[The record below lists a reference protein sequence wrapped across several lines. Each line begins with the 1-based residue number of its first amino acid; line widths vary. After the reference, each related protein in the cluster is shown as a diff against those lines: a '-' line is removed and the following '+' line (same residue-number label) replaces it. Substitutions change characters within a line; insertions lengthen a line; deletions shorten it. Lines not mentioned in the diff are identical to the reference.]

1 MERMRVME
9 AGTIR
14 RSRAGCAAPFGRSER
29 GAALLLVMWLGTFF
43 SLVLTGFAFSMRVE
57 TDATRNFRDRTETM
71 LLAEAGIHQA
81 VVDLSGGAPAGNA
94 TAGPFR
100 PNRIGPRRLGHGTY
114 EVFVTN
120 EDGRISLNH
129 ASETV
134 WKKLLQNTGVTDVV
148 LQETIAA
155 SIVDWRDKDDVERT
169 GGAESE
175 FYQSRPVA
183 YSAKNGPFQRI
194 AELLSVRG
202 MTREI
207 LYGNVTDRERRAA
220 LQNAFPE
227 NREFAAGE
235 YLGIAPYLTVHGTGK
250 TDYATADREVLLAM
264 DVPEDRI
271 QEMLRE
277 REFEPEQSSANRPGS
292 AVLRTAGSP
301 RVYRL
306 ESVGRTAYSPITSKI
321 VAVVLKEGTAR
332 APRFRVIAWQ
342 EAGEY

>member
-1 MERMRVME
+1 
-9 AGTIR
+9 
-14 RSRAGCAAPFGRSER
+14 
-29 GAALLLVMWLGTFF
+29 MWLGAFF

-57 TDATRNFRDRTETM
+57 TDATRNFRDRAETM
-71 LLAEAGIHQA
+71 LLAEAGINQA
-81 VVDLSGGAPAGNA
+81 VVDLSNSAPSGN
-94 TAGPFR
+94 GLNDGVR
-100 PNRIGPRRLGHGTY
+100 QRRIGPRRLGHGTY
-114 EVFVTN
+114 EVFVMN

-134 WKKLLQNTGVTDVV
+134 LKKLLQNTGVTDVV

-155 SIVDWRDKDDVERT
+155 SIVDWRDQDSEERS

-183 YSAKNGPFQRI
+183 YSAKNGPFQRVE
-194 AELLSVRG
+194 ELLSVRG

-207 LYGNVTDRERRAA
+207 LYGNIADRARHTA
-220 LQNAFPE
+220 LKNAFPE
-227 NREFAAGE
+227 SRDFAAGE

-264 DVPEDRI
+264 DLPEDRI
-271 QEMLRE
+271 QELLRE
-277 REFEPEQSSANRPGS
+277 REFEQGQSSANRPGTT
-292 AVLRTAGSP
+292 VLRTAGSP

-321 VAVVLKEGTAR
+321 VAVVLKEGTLR
-332 APRFRVIAWQ
+332 APRFRVVAWQ
-342 EAGEY
+342 EAGE